1 MPKRV
6 NYLEPANSVIEAFGG
21 CTRLGKILGVSR
33 AAVSLWRSPQRA
45 RQHHMPFHM
54 PGQIPEKHIPALREA
69 GKQYN
74 VQLEAFPY
82 EVTAQKIGVRIKA

>member
-33 AAVSLWRSPQRA
+33 AAVALWRSPQKAKRTD
-45 RQHHMPFHM
+45 MPYHV
-54 PGQIPEKHIPALREA
+54 PGQIPEKHCEALREA
-69 GKQYN
+69 GKKYN
-74 VQLEAFPY
+74 VQLEAVPY
-82 EVTAQKIGVRIKA
+82 EVTVQKIGVRLKK